1 MIDLHMLLA
10 AGIVS
15 ALIVWLL
22 SRLRDLGAVVVTPD
36 GVVMRL
42 PPEEPEW
49 AKNVTFKKGGGS
61 APDADPNIG
70 KAALEEMQLGRD
82 WLAFSKEQFNI
93 GNVRQDELDALTK
106 QVTEQQLKTQEEA
119 NAWAR
124 EDRDRYK
131 NTFQPLQD
139 EFIETA
145 KSYDTPE
152 KQEAM
157 AAEAVADVKQA
168 SQQATDANARN
179 MASMG
184 VNPNSGRWQAT
195 STAQNTLNALSEAG
209 AANTAR
215 QQTRD
220 KALAL
225 KADAINMGN
234 GLASS
239 TANAYGIGLNA
250 GNSATGNA
258 GAANANW
265 RGNVGIVGQG
275 YGGAM
280 QGLQGGAGILNQQYG
295 TQMQG
300 WGIQQQ
306 NSSANA
312 AGLMSGVGTIA
323 GAGIMAF

>member
-1 MIDLHMLLA
+1 MIEM
-10 AGIVS
+10 S
-15 ALIVWLL
+15 ENFW
-22 SRLRDLGAVVVTPD
+22 LRDSPEAEFSAVTRRHRMERKIDVQLGLVQLGRHVCF
-36 GVVMRL
+36 GGG
-42 PPEEPEW
+42 
-49 AKNVTFKKGGGS
+49 KGGGS
-61 APDADPNIG
+61 APAADPNIG

-82 WLAFSKEQFNI
+82 WLGFAKEQFDVGNI
-93 GNVRQDELDALTK
+93 RQGELDELTK
-106 QVTEQQLKTQEEA
+106 KVTEQQLKTQDET
-119 NAWAR
+119 NAWAK

-139 EFIETA
+139 EFIQTA
-145 KSYDTPE
+145 KEYDTPE
-152 KQEAM
+152 KQEAV
-157 AAEAVADVKQA
+157 AAEAVADVRQQA
-168 SQQATDANARN
+168 AMATDANART

-184 VNPNSGRWQAT
+184 VNPNSGKWQAT
-195 STAQNTLNALSEAG
+195 AKAQDTLGSLSAAG

-239 TANAYGIGLNA
+239 TASAYGLGLNA
-250 GNSATGNA
+250 GNSAVGNA
-258 GAANANW
+258 GAAEGNW

-280 QGLQGGAGILNQQYG
+280 QGLQGGAGVLNQQHSN
-295 TQMQG
+295 QISA
-300 WGIQQQ
+300 WSAQQQ
-306 NSSANA
+306 ASATNA
-312 AGLMSGVGTIA
+312 GGLMSGIGTIA